1 VIGQQVDFIHVKDV
15 LVCLR
20 KNAGSK
26 ASVPC
31 FIAFS
36 TSKLPTTR
44 SSVAPRGRSTTTMSF
59 SSVGSFVPFLES
71 SMHAGHMLEGSSGLQ
86 LNGQFL
92 ITLIFGRTSA
102 KERTIVL
109 FPEPFGP
116 LMSKP
121 PIFGLIAFIKMASLS
136 LSKPTIEEKG
146 RTSRFLC
153 AGNSD
158 SQHIRRSTTLLGLA
172 WNMRA
177 RLR

>member
-1 VIGQQVDFIHVKDV
+1 
-15 LVCLR
+15 
-20 KNAGSK
+20 
-26 ASVPC
+26 
-31 FIAFS
+31 
-36 TSKLPTTR
+36 
-44 SSVAPRGRSTTTMSF
+44 
-59 SSVGSFVPFLES
+59 
-71 SMHAGHMLEGSSGLQ
+71 MLEGSSGLQ

-146 RTSRFLC
+146 RSSRFLC
-153 AGNSD
+153 AGNTD
-158 SQHIRRSTTLLGLA
+158 SQHVHRCTKLLGLA
-172 WNMRA
+172 WKRRA
-177 RLR
+177 KPQ